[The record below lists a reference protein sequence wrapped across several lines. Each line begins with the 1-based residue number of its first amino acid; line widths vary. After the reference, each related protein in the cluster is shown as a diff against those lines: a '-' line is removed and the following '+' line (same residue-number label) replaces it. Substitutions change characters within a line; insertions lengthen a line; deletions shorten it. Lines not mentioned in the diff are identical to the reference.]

1 MNVEFA
7 QSCIVAGTNYE
18 ADESADLSWDLVGSL
33 LFRGIVREA
42 TANPVEAKEVE
53 TAPIPEAPKSL
64 TRTSKKE
71 S

>member
-7 QSCIVAGTNYE
+7 QSYIVAGTTYE

-33 LFRGIVREA
+33 LYRGIVREA
-42 TANPVEAKEVE
+42 TPQSVEAIKVE
-53 TAPIPEAPKSL
+53 TAPIPEAPKSR